1 MNKNFFF
8 TCLLLTFS
16 SLTVLAQ
23 DSVGIWKTI
32 DDQTGEV
39 KSLIEMYEKDG
50 MLFGKVIKLFRE
62 AADDQNPICTECP
75 DDRKNQL
82 ILGLDIV
89 RNMEKDG
96 DQWED
101 GTICD
106 PESGKVYDCRIWVE
120 KDNPNILNVR
130 GYLYFIY
137 RTQHWERQ

>member
-1 MNKNFFF
+1 MNKNSLF
-8 TCLLLTFS
+8 TFLVFTFC
-16 SLTVLAQ
+16 SLTLLAQ
-23 DSVGIWKTI
+23 DAVGVWKTI

-50 MLFGKVIKLFRE
+50 MLFGKVIKLFLE
-62 AADDQNPICTECP
+62 VDEDQNPICTACS
-75 DDRKNQL
+75 DDRKNQP
-82 ILGLDIV
+82 ILGLEIV
-89 RNMEKDG
+89 RGMKEDG

>member
-1 MNKNFFF
+1 MNRNYVF
-8 TCLLLTFS
+8 TFLLLTFYSITVS
-16 SLTVLAQ
+16 SQ
-23 DSVGIWKTI
+23 DSVGVWKSI

-50 MLFGKVIKLFRE
+50 MLFGKVIKLFLD
-62 AADDQNPICTECP
+62 ADEDQNPICTECP
-75 DDRKNQL
+75 DDRKNQP

-89 RNMEKDG
+89 RDMETDG
-96 DQWED
+96 DQWEG

-106 PESGKVYDCRIWVE
+106 PESGKVYDCKIWVE

-137 RTQHWERQ
+137 RTQYWERQ